1 MARPIEFDRETAL
14 QDAMLLFWRRG
25 YHNTSVR
32 DLTEATRLQPGS
44 LYGAFDNKRSLFLY
58 SLDYYA
64 GELKRFVDAVLNSDE
79 PPLVRIRLFFEHL
92 LDETAADPEGKGCL
106 LVNTLLEVPAEDA
119 EINQRVIEA
128 LEYVEKRFCQVLTE
142 ALERGELASGK
153 DPSTLAQLLMT
164 GIFGLRV
171 YNKMHPQREEM
182 DDIVDSLLSVVNA

>member
-1 MARPIEFDRETAL
+1 M
-14 QDAMLLFWRRG
+14 QLFWRRG
-25 YHNTSVR
+25 YHKTSVR

-44 LYGAFDNKRSLFLY
+44 LYGAFKNKRSLFLY

-79 PPLVRIRLFFEHL
+79 PPLARIRHFFEHL
-92 LDETAADPEGKGCL
+92 LEETAADPEGKGCL
-106 LVNTLLEVPAEDA
+106 LVNTLLEVPAEDE
-119 EINQRVIEA
+119 EINQRVIQA

-153 DPSTLAQLLMT
+153 DPSTLARLLMT